1 MAEMMIKRHSRVTM
15 FMHWFNAFCWF
26 FLLATG
32 FGLIDNKDLQPFG
45 GWWTELM
52 RSIFGAPETIL
63 LLHELCGLIW
73 AGVFLVYVIFYGRQH
88 VFPFI
93 KEILT
98 FSPVNDLLWLAKK
111 NIQMMIGTK
120 WLPKFGFTTKIP
132 DQGFYNIGQKL
143 FAVASVIGSIAI
155 VVTGVI
161 MVLSD
166 IYLKDTG
173 IVQWSML
180 IHFIAVIAVLSGLL
194 IHIYMA
200 GISPDERPALI
211 SMFTA
216 TVPESYASHHHKLW
230 YDQVQSE
237 AKQKDMKTDAS
248 S

>member
-1 MAEMMIKRHSRVTM
+1 MAEKMMKRHSRVTI

-52 RSIFGAPETIL
+52 HSIFGAPETIL

-73 AGVFLVYVIFYGRQH
+73 AGVFIVYTIFYGRQH
-88 VFPFI
+88 VLPFL
-93 KEILT
+93 KEITTYALN
-98 FSPVNDLLWLAKK
+98 NDLLWLAKK
-111 NIQMMIGTK
+111 NIQMMIGSK
-120 WLPKFGFTTKIP
+120 WLPKFGFTKKIP
-132 DQGFYNIGQKL
+132 DQGCYNVGQKL
-143 FAVASVIGSIAI
+143 FAVASVIGGITIAI
-155 VVTGVI
+155 TGVI

-166 IYLKDTG
+166 IYLQNTN

-180 IHFIAVIAVLSGLL
+180 IHFIAVIAVVSGLL

-211 SMFTA
+211 SMFTS
-216 TVPESYASHHHKLW
+216 TVTEKYAKHHHKLW
-230 YDQVQSE
+230 YDE
-237 AKQKDMKTDAS
+237 MKKKEMEGATNS
-248 S
+248 